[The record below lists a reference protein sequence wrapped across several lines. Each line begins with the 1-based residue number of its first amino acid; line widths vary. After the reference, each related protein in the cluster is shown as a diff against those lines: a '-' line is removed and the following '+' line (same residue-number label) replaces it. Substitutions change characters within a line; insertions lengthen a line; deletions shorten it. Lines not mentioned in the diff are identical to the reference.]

1 VYKYSDVAKLAILAH
16 CCRHVLALYTPLAS
30 PVSARLTGGRWLLV
44 AVELVTSFSFCIS
57 FLCVYLS
64 FVCAAGA
71 SKSVYGTTEALCWNP
86 NSEDLACICG
96 KAFTSALERDCLTDS
111 PCLLALLVLVCFL
124 RVLKPLPRSDIPVY
138 HVNM

>member
-1 VYKYSDVAKLAILAH
+1 MLVIISVLLIPYLYS
-16 CCRHVLALYTPLAS
+16 TN
-30 PVSARLTGGRWLLV
+30 
-44 AVELVTSFSFCIS
+44 ELSSCIS
-57 FLCVYLS
+57 FLCVYFS

-71 SKSVYGTTEALCWNP
+71 SKSVYGTAEALCWNP

-96 KAFTSALERDCLTDS
+96 KAFTSELERDCLTHF